1 MLKDRIKKHMTMMY
15 RQISPA
21 PFGLLILVAMSSLA
35 LTYAFTVP
43 DEHGDAHY
51 SHVSFFDRSSEDAK
65 ETTRQAILQLM
76 KENSDMPDHVLA
88 NIYNAASATANR
100 DLILAICLVE
110 SNFNPHVES
119 EKGAIGLMGIMPGV
133 WLEEL
138 KEQGIIREKEDLYKI
153 SANIAAGAHV
163 LATYLSETNDLR
175 KALIRYVGG
184 ASWYATRVFKA
195 QKKIEMAQN
204 SDQQLALNVVQD

>member
-1 MLKDRIKKHMTMMY
+1 MLKDRIIKHVDKISK
-15 RQISPA
+15 RISPA
-21 PFGLLILVAMSSLA
+21 PFGLLILVAIGA
-35 LTYAFTVP
+35 LTLTFAFTVP
-43 DEHGDAHY
+43 DEHGDAPY
-51 SHVSFFDRSSEDAK
+51 SHAYFFDRSSAK
-65 ETTRQAILQLM
+65 EAARQAVLQWM
-76 KENSDMPDHVLA
+76 KENSDMPDHILA
-88 NIYNAASATANR
+88 NIYNAASATANK

-119 EKGAIGLMGIMPGV
+119 DKGAIGLMGIMPGV

-138 KEQGIIREKEDLYKI
+138 KEQGIIEEKEDLYKI

-184 ASWYATRVFKA
+184 ASWYASRVLKA
-195 QKKIEMAQN
+195 QKKIELAQL
-204 SDQQLALNVVQD
+204 SEQQLALTIAQD

>member
-1 MLKDRIKKHMTMMY
+1 
-15 RQISPA
+15 
-21 PFGLLILVAMSSLA
+21 LILVAIGA
-35 LTYAFTVP
+35 LTLTLAFTVP
-43 DEHGDAHY
+43 DEHGDAPY
-51 SHVSFFDRSSEDAK
+51 SHASFFDRSSAK
-65 ETTRQAILQLM
+65 EAARQAVLQWM
-76 KENSDMPDHVLA
+76 KENSDMPDHILA
-88 NIYNAASATANR
+88 NIYNAASATANK

-119 EKGAIGLMGIMPGV
+119 DKGAIGLMGIMPGV

-138 KEQGIIREKEDLYKI
+138 KEQGIIEEKEDLYKI

-184 ASWYATRVFKA
+184 ASWYASRVLKA
-195 QKKIEMAQN
+195 QKKIELAQL
-204 SDQQLALNVVQD
+204 SEQQLALTIAQD